1 MANRVE
7 QRGVMGHYPPV
18 PNEDGIAL
26 HKPVILVLS
35 ILASIVAY
43 KNVSEKNRKPIAG
56 VILGAGLSYSF
67 GLWKILQSIAS
78 ILEKDEEEDKPS
90 KAVPR
95 HTPFPAGRQYPLP
108 GQQYPPPHV
117 PHYPPQQQVLHRDQ
131 YGNPVDEYGHE
142 MKEQGL
148 GGSRPQMKGHRLDR
162 PQQKQ
167 HPWE

>member
-56 VILGAGLSYSF
+56 VILGAGVSYSV
-67 GLWKILQSIAS
+67 GLCKILRSVAS
-78 ILEKDEEEDKPS
+78 ILEKEDDKEDEQHPH
-90 KAVPR
+90 VP
-95 HTPFPAGRQYPLP
+95 L
-108 GQQYPPPHV
+108 YPPPQQGLHYD
-117 PHYPPQQQVLHRDQ
+117 PHQ
-131 YGNPVDEYGHE
+131 GSFVDGDGYEV
-142 MKEQGL
+142 KEQGL
-148 GGSRPQMKGHRLDR
+148 GGSRPQMKGHPGSQQQHGHRLDR
-162 PQQKQ
+162 PQQKE